1 MTEAN
6 LLTLMAAPSM
16 GHLIP
21 QCEPDSKPATR
32 GLITPGLP
40 PPPFLCS
47 RGWSLEYLGVVLREA
62 QGRDGPPRPTRV
74 NITTSVTSG
83 RRLMHRQPL
92 YGDGAT
98 AIHENRPFLS
108 LELGEREG
116 GRERGREGEREGGR
130 GGERRDRKK
139 GERNIE
145 STLRDQV
152 IPTNLPSRTSKPCLR
167 VL

>member
-1 MTEAN
+1 
-6 LLTLMAAPSM
+6 MAAPSM

-40 PPPFLCS
+40 LLPFLCS

-62 QGRDGPPRPTRV
+62 QGRDGPSRPTRV

-92 YGDGAT
+92 YGDGAM

-108 LELGEREG
+108 LELGERE
-116 GRERGREGEREGGR
+116 REIGREGGR
-130 GGERRDRKK
+130 KGGRARRGKERQKERREKYRIYT
-139 GERNIE
+139 ERPSHSHE
-145 STLRDQV
+145 SAF
-152 IPTNLPSRTSKPCLR
+152 SHKPCLR

>member
-32 GLITPGLP
+32 GLITPGFP

-92 YGDGAT
+92 YGDGAM
-98 AIHENRPFLS
+98 AIHENRPSLS
-108 LELGEREG
+108 LEL
-116 GRERGREGEREGGR
+116 RERGREGGMEKGREGEEGK
-130 GGERRDRKK
+130 GETERN
-139 GERNIE
+139 ERNIE
-145 STLRDQV
+145 STLRYQV
-152 IPTNLPSRTSKPCLR
+152 IPTNLPSRTSPA
-167 VL
+167 

>member
-6 LLTLMAAPSM
+6 LLALMAAPSM

-40 PPPFLCS
+40 LLPFLCS

-62 QGRDGPPRPTRV
+62 QGRDGLLRPTRV

-83 RRLMHRQPL
+83 RRLMHR
-92 YGDGAT
+92 
-98 AIHENRPFLS
+98 
-108 LELGEREG
+108 
-116 GRERGREGEREGGR
+116 
-130 GGERRDRKK
+130 
-139 GERNIE
+139 
-145 STLRDQV
+145 
-152 IPTNLPSRTSKPCLR
+152 
-167 VL
+167 

>member
-6 LLTLMAAPSM
+6 LLALMAAPSM

-40 PPPFLCS
+40 LLPFLCS

-92 YGDGAT
+92 YGDGAM

-108 LELGEREG
+108 LELGERE
-116 GRERGREGEREGGR
+116 REIGREGGR
-130 GGERRDRKK
+130 KGGRARRGKERQK
-139 GERNIE
+139 GRREKYRIYTERPSHSHE
-145 STLRDQV
+145 SAF
-152 IPTNLPSRTSKPCLR
+152 SHKPCLR